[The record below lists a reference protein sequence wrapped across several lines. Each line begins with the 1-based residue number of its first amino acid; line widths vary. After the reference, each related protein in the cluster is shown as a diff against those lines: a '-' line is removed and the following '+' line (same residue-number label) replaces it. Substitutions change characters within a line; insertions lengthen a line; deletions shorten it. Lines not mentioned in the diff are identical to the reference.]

1 MVLLAAFAAV
11 SDAQPSNPFFAYLP
25 VLREYLDV
33 STPQLEAIG
42 RLNQEHDEWTWTKQ
56 LRLAQVQRE
65 IWQER
70 DRTSPD
76 PAALGVRMLEVE
88 AICRELAARVTDLRA
103 RLTALL
109 TEAQR
114 TKLRT
119 LQEALR
125 LVPAIQQA
133 QTVKLLDG
141 PYVTYSG
148 ATFIREAIPSGDA
161 FSRTDGTRLG
171 AYPDAAC
178 GPSVFPG
185 NIIPIARVTPA
196 P

>member
-1 MVLLAAFAAV
+1 MAAFAAL
-11 SDAQPSNPFFAYLP
+11 SYAQSSNPFFSYLP
-25 VLREYLDV
+25 VLREYLEL
-33 STPQLEAIG
+33 SQSQTESIA
-42 RLNQEHDEWTWTKQ
+42 RANEEHDQWTWGKQ

-70 DRTSPD
+70 ERTSPD
-76 PAALGVRMLEVE
+76 PAALGVRMLEIE
-88 AICRELAARVTDLRA
+88 AICRELGARVTDLRA
-103 RLTALL
+103 KLTALL
-109 TEAQR
+109 TEAQQ

-119 LQEALR
+119 LQQALR

-141 PYVTYSG
+141 PYVAYSG
-148 ATFIREAIPSGDA
+148 AIFIREAIPSGDA

-171 AYPDAAC
+171 GYPDAAC
-178 GPSVFPG
+178 SPTVFPG
-185 NIIPIARVTPA
+185 NIIPAARITPA